1 MSPQNLSISVFLGNI
16 SGIEDD
22 NEIKVQNRGYPE
34 LLSYLMGY
42 YGINFL
48 WEILFTRLIYFTDI
62 RYVIWE
68 ILLSK
73 KPKQIF

>member
-1 MSPQNLSISVFLGNI
+1 MGFIAITMGYFVLLFLGNI

-42 YGINFL
+42 
-48 WEILFTRLIYFTDI
+48 
-62 RYVIWE
+62 
-68 ILLSK
+68 
-73 KPKQIF
+73 